1 MGTAMMWRRHDE
13 RNLDA
18 RPTIRSG
25 AQLVDVSTQQNRDTS
40 PSIGT
45 LGELSRAQER
55 TGLRA
60 GVTPSQPVR
69 MIYICVDD
77 FGLHVGINEASL
89 HLAGMARVHAVAC
102 RVGGP
107 TWPEWGRRLRRLDA
121 DGIDIGL
128 QLDLTQHPI
137 LARSTFSLGA
147 LIARSYARKL
157 DRNQLRAEIR
167 AQLDAFEQI
176 VGHAPAFIGG
186 HRHVHQLPMVCDE
199 SLDEID
205 DRYGAFR
212 PWIRSAT
219 RARITASVTYAGW
232 RERLAP
238 WVVEQLGAP
247 RLARLARE
255 GGFPQNRHLLGVYG
269 LEGGPVRYLHLLDAW
284 LRSAAYGDLLI
295 CHPGTRPNADAPH
308 GARVDE
314 FNALSSEAFGTLL
327 EDWSVNAWPLSQI
340 IFGNSMP
347 A

>member
-1 MGTAMMWRRHDE
+1 M
-13 RNLDA
+13 
-18 RPTIRSG
+18 
-25 AQLVDVSTQQNRDTS
+25 
-40 PSIGT
+40 
-45 LGELSRAQER
+45 
-55 TGLRA
+55 
-60 GVTPSQPVR
+60 
-69 MIYICVDD
+69 
-77 FGLHVGINEASL
+77 
-89 HLAGMARVHAVAC
+89 
-102 RVGGP
+102 
-107 TWPEWGRRLRRLDA
+107 
-121 DGIDIGL
+121 
-128 QLDLTQHPI
+128 
-137 LARSTFSLGA
+137 
-147 LIARSYARKL
+147 
-157 DRNQLRAEIR
+157 
-167 AQLDAFEQI
+167 
-176 VGHAPAFIGG
+176 
-186 HRHVHQLPMVCDE
+186 
-199 SLDEID
+199 
-205 DRYGAFR
+205 
-212 PWIRSAT
+212 
-219 RARITASVTYAGW
+219 TYAGW